1 MSENT
6 TERTARTET
15 STRRRVPALAYYVY
29 CEVLK
34 LLRIPIFAIGT
45 FLFPIL
51 FFAMFGL
58 PNVDQQLG
66 GINAGQYVMAS
77 YGTYAV
83 MAMALFSFGASIAA
97 ERGMRWNM
105 LLRTTPLRPLTYFTA
120 KILMAL
126 VFGVAVLA
134 ALFAFGAVVGGI
146 SMSILLWAELA
157 GLLVFGMIP
166 FVALGLWIGY
176 TAGPNSA
183 SVLAQLIFLPLAFAS
198 GLFLPLQFLPQ
209 VIQNIAPY
217 LPSYHVAWLG
227 WHVLGVH
234 DSKPVMVHVLW
245 IAGYTMV
252 FLVMAVISYRRDEGK
267 TFG

>member
-1 MSENT
+1 MSETT
-6 TERTARTET
+6 TERTEN
-15 STRRRVPALAYYVY
+15 STRWRVPALIYYVY

-34 LLRIPIFAIGT
+34 LLRIPIFAVGT

-97 ERGMRWNM
+97 ERGMRWNL
-105 LLRTTPLRPLTYFTA
+105 LLRTTPMHPLTYFAA
-120 KILMAL
+120 KIMMAL
-126 VFGVAVLA
+126 IFGITTLA
-134 ALFAFGAVVGGI
+134 ALFTFGAVVGGI
-146 SMSILLWAELA
+146 SMSIGLWAKLA
-157 GLLVFGMIP
+157 GVLILGMIP
-166 FVALGLWIGY
+166 FVALGLWLGY
-176 TAGPNSA
+176 TAGPSSA

-198 GLFLPLQFLPQ
+198 GLFLPLQFLPK

-217 LPSYHVAWLG
+217 LPSYHVAQLG
-227 WHVLGVH
+227 WHSLGSG
-234 DSKPVMVHVLW
+234 DGKPMAVHVLW
-245 IAGYTMV
+245 VAGYTVV
-252 FLVMAVISYRRDEGK
+252 FLVMAVIAYRRDEGR

>member
-1 MSENT
+1 MSETT
-6 TERTARTET
+6 TEQTARTEN
-15 STRRRVPALAYYVY
+15 STRWRVPALIYYVY

-58 PNVDQQLG
+58 PNVGKQLG

-105 LLRTTPLRPLTYFTA
+105 LLRTTPLRPLTYFVA
-120 KILMAL
+120 KMMMAL

-146 SMSILLWAELA
+146 SMSIGLWAKLT
-157 GLLVFGMIP
+157 GLLIFGMIP
-166 FVALGLWIGY
+166 FVALGLCIGY

-198 GLFLPLQFLPQ
+198 GLFLPLQFLPK

-227 WHVLGVH
+227 WNVLGVR
-234 DSKPVMVHVLW
+234 DDKPMMVHVLW
-245 IAGYTMV
+245 IAGYTLV
-252 FLVMAVISYRRDEGK
+252 FLIMAVVAYRRDEGK

>member
-1 MSENT
+1 MSETT
-6 TERTARTET
+6 TEQTVRTKS
-15 STRRRVPALAYYVY
+15 STRRRFSALAYYVY

-34 LLRIPIFAIGT
+34 LLRIPIFAVGT

-58 PNVDQQLG
+58 PNVGRQLG

-97 ERGMRWNM
+97 ERRMRWNM
-105 LLRTTPLRPLTYFTA
+105 LLRTTPLHPLTYFAA

-126 VFGVAVLA
+126 IFGVAVLA

-146 SMSILLWAELA
+146 SMSIGLWAKLV
-157 GLLVFGMIP
+157 GLLILGMIP
-166 FVALGLWIGY
+166 FVALGLWLGY
-176 TAGPNSA
+176 TAGPSSA

-198 GLFLPLQFLPQ
+198 GLFLPLEFLPK
-209 VIQNIAPY
+209 VIQNIALY
-217 LPSYHVAWLG
+217 LPSYHVAQLG
-227 WHVLGVH
+227 WHVLGSG
-234 DSKPVMVHVLW
+234 DGKPITLHILW
-245 IAGYTMV
+245 VVGYTVV
-252 FLVMAVISYRRDEGK
+252 FLVMAMIAYRRDEGK